1 MKKILTLL
9 TTIFISLILTG
20 CATWDGMQ
28 VDSANAWDST
38 KEVSSEAW
46 DKTKE
51 VSSETWDKTKNA
63 VNGN

>member
-1 MKKILTLL
+1 MYLCTF
-9 TTIFISLILTG
+9 IFLGTFTG

-28 VDSANAWDST
+28 DDSKEAWETT

-51 VSSETWDKTKNA
+51 VSSEAWENTKKSTK
-63 VNGN
+63 